1 MLQRIQFN
9 QRTQNTNN
17 SMAVASKREKISFK
31 AIEKTLLGIKPDAFE
46 KGIDGVILK
55 EILEKTG
62 FKLLA
67 ENVKVQ
73 PRATMERHYAEH
85 AQKGFF
91 DSLISYVTR
100 DKFGAYKLEGDNAVA
115 TLRKAASEIREKYAP
130 GAKTE
135 NLVHSSDS
143 VESANREIANFF
155 SANA

>member
-9 QRTQNTNN
+9 QKSQNTNN
-17 SMAVASKREKISFK
+17 TRAVEPMRQKISFK
-31 AIEKTLLGIKPDAFE
+31 EIEKTLLGIKPDAFE
-46 KGIDGVILK
+46 KGIDETILK
-55 EILEKTG
+55 EILQKTG
-62 FKLLA
+62 FKVLA

-73 PRATMERHYAEH
+73 ARATMEKHYAEH

-91 DSLISYVTR
+91 NNLISYVTR
-100 DKFGAYKLEGDNAVA
+100 DKFGAYELEGDNAVS
-115 TLRKAASEIREKYAP
+115 TLRRVASEIREKYAP

-155 SANA
+155 SVEA